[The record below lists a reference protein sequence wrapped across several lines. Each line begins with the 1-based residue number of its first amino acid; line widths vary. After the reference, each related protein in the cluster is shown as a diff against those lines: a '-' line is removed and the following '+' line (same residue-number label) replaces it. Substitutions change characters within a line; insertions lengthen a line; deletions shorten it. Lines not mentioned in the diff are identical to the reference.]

1 MSDSV
6 NLYGALQIFQKGK
19 GKKRIKLKGII
30 STEHRDRQ
38 GEVIL
43 QDGLDFK
50 PFLDYGWFNDNHSSK
65 SNDVLGYP
73 ERVYRTTIKGEN
85 GETIQA
91 TAVEGYLLPTARGKQ
106 LLEISES
113 LKGDPKRS
121 LGFSVE
127 GQVMSRNDS
136 DQSIINQAVIKHV
149 AITHVPV
156 NPNTTLEALSKA
168 MTSQSIAPVMPESL
182 EGSSSVLTANP
193 IIRASVI
200 ARNHKTKGKDM
211 TTDYLSM
218 FKMLPK
224 GEADKM
230 MEAYQAF
237 KGDEMAQ
244 EESDNMVNEKTDL
257 DKMSELEK
265 MQYESDLEL
274 GLIEK
279 MGMSPA
285 KKLMAKSEADEAD
298 PVLEKPDEEPPA
310 VEDGESSEEVQEA
323 DEASEPADVDEVL
336 NKGMNAIEQA
346 VQSDLDISDLS
357 QYLTDDSDIQN
368 ATEIDASGFLKSLV
382 DGNQKSLD
390 NISKA
395 LTDFGQQQRATN
407 LTVLALGQIVKSLQT
422 QFEDLN
428 ESLNN
433 PVRAKGATSVPQAQA
448 MAKSFE
454 NDQVE
459 SRLSKSQILN
469 NLQDKLVKNL
479 DDSNLSARIT
489 DAIIR
494 YESTGAISDDML
506 RLAQN

>member
-1 MSDSV
+1 MSESV
-6 NLYGALQIFQKGK
+6 SLYGAIQIFEKGS

-73 ERVYRTTIKGEN
+73 EKVYRTTVKGAD
-85 GETIQA
+85 GEMIQA
-91 TAVEGYLLPTARGKQ
+91 TAVEGYLLPTKRGKE
-106 LLEISES
+106 LLDISES
-113 LKGDPKRS
+113 LKSDPRRS

-127 GQVMSRNDS
+127 GQVMSRTEA

-182 EGSSSVLTANP
+182 EGSSILTVNP

-200 ARNHKTKGKDM
+200 ARNHKEKDNM

-230 MEAYQAF
+230 MDAYRTF
-237 KGDEMAQ
+237 KGDEMTN
-244 EESDNMVNEKTDL
+244 EESDNMADDESNPK
-257 DKMSELEK
+257 SELEK
-265 MQYESDLEL
+265 MQYDSDLEL
-274 GLIEK
+274 GLVK
-279 MGMSPA
+279 
-285 KKLMAKSEADEAD
+285 KSEAKDDDSD
-298 PVLEKPDEEPPA
+298 PVLEPAEREDVDQQDDLDETG
-310 VEDGESSEEVQEA
+310 D
-323 DEASEPADVDEVL
+323 EPADVDEVL
-336 NKGMNAIEQA
+336 NKGMDAIEQA
-346 VQSDLDISDLS
+346 VQTDIDISDLS
-357 QYLTDDSDIQN
+357 QYLTDDTDIQT

-382 DGNQKSLD
+382 DGNQQSLD
-390 NISKA
+390 SISKA
-395 LTDFGQQQRATN
+395 LTDFSQQQRATN
-407 LTVLALGQIVKSLQT
+407 LTVLALGQIVKSLQG
-422 QFEDLN
+422 QFENLN
-428 ESLNN
+428 KSLSA
-433 PVRAKGATSVPQAQA
+433 PVRAKGATTAPQAQA

-454 NDQVE
+454 GDKVE
-459 SRLSKSQILN
+459 TTLSKSEILN
-469 NLQDKLVKNL
+469 SLQDKLVKNL

-494 YESTGAISDDML
+494 YESTGAITDDML
-506 RLAQN
+506 RLARQ